1 MSAADLPRLTR
12 EHTTEEAIE
21 VMNDREQEYVVVVDR
36 QSNADLAVLSRA
48 TLVEECV
55 RGWHDPTRCRLDAH
69 VPAHEEEAAYR

>member
-1 MSAADLPRLTR
+1 MRARDLPRLTR

-21 VMNDREQEYVVVVDR
+21 AMNDRDREYVEVVDR
-36 QSNADLAVLSRA
+36 ASNASIGVLSRA

-69 VPAHEEEAAYR
+69 MPAHDEAAVLR

>member
-1 MSAADLPRLTR
+1 MSASDLPRLTR

-21 VMNDREQEYVVVVDR
+21 AMNDRHREYVEVVDR
-36 QSNADLAVLSRA
+36 TSNACLGVVSRA

-69 VPAHEEEAAYR
+69 VPAREGQIVLR